1 MTGGSGK
8 TSTLQ
13 RCVPL
18 IKISVAVALIAFLFW
33 IVPIR
38 DQIQFSETDPA
49 NDRVVTGTIQEAQA
63 DGRIAFREAGASGR
77 LLLVRM
83 SDDGGLRDDE
93 VVSVFTDGGEEIY
106 TRPSGLA
113 QARMPRLE
121 RGIITVIR
129 SADLVFLIM
138 ALALV
143 FAGSMVATYRWFLLL
158 KADKLVSGFR
168 RAFDLTFIGLFF
180 NNLMPGL
187 TGGDVVKAVYIARD
201 HRNQKTEAVLTVLLD
216 RILGITGLALVAG
229 LVLPLYPNA
238 FYEVA
243 PWIYGLLLAEG
254 IFCCLFFSRRIRR
267 AIRLDALLARLPLAG
282 LVQKIDQA
290 AFIYRYRKGLVGG
303 ALLLSMCVHL
313 FIISGIGVMGLAI
326 GLDVP
331 TLSYYAVVPI
341 TLIVM
346 ALPIAP
352 SGWGVG
358 EMAVVFFWG
367 TQGVPRGEAFA
378 LALVYRMTQLS
389 ISLIGG
395 ICLLCQ
401 KNRISKDEVEE
412 FAQSPGETGSG
423 PEG

>member
-1 MTGGSGK
+1 MTGGSSK
-8 TSTLQ
+8 ATTLQ
-13 RCVPL
+13 RWIPV
-18 IKISVAVALIAFLFW
+18 IKIGVAVALIAFLVW

-38 DQIQFSETDPA
+38 DQLRFAASSPA
-49 NDRVVTGTIQEAQA
+49 DDRVAVGTIQEIQA
-63 DGRIAFREAGASGR
+63 DGWIAFQEAGDQGR

-83 SDDGGLRDDE
+83 SDEGGLRDDE
-93 VVSVFTDGGEEIY
+93 IVSVSNAAGEEIY
-106 TRPSGLA
+106 RRPSGLA
-113 QARMPRLE
+113 PSRTPRLE
-121 RGIITVIR
+121 RGILTVIR
-129 SADLVFLIM
+129 SADLLFLLL

-143 FAGSMVATYRWFLLL
+143 FVGSLVATYRWFLLL
-158 KADKLVSGFR
+158 RADKLVRRFR

-201 HRNQKTEAVLTVLLD
+201 HRHQKTEAVLTVILD

-229 LVLPLYPNA
+229 VVLPVYPKA
-238 FYEVA
+238 FFDVA

-254 IFCCLFFSRRIRR
+254 IFCCVFFSRRIRR
-267 AIRLDALLARLPLAG
+267 TIRLDALLARLPLAR
-282 LVQKIDQA
+282 LVQKIDHA
-290 AFIYRYRKGLVGG
+290 AFIYRYRKALVGG
-303 ALLLSMCVHL
+303 SLLLSMGVHL
-313 FIISGIGVMGLAI
+313 FIVGGIGVMGLAI

-331 TLSYYAVVPI
+331 VLSYFAVVPI
-341 TLIVM
+341 TLIIM

-358 EMAVVFFWG
+358 EMAVIYFWG

-378 LALVYRMTQLS
+378 LALAYRMTQLA

-412 FAQSPGETGSG
+412 FGQTPPRPGSG
-423 PEG
+423 PEA